1 MPLDIANTVLIS
13 SPYFDDYSEA
23 KNFHRV
29 LFRPAVAVQARELS
43 QLQTILQN
51 QIERFGNHLFKDGSV
66 VKGCSVEYIKDLE
79 YIGVADQFTD
89 VPSLAV
95 SDPSLIGAVV
105 VGQTSKVQAQVIAAR
120 PGFIRQNKP
129 NRFFI
134 RYTNPGANNER
145 TFQAGEELAFY
156 NESGTYVENII
167 LTVANSQPFVDALD
181 NSNSVV
187 VDSVQIG
194 NTGNVLGRALAISAD
209 ANNNTVVIHSV
220 TRRFNANTALTL
232 HGNNQVS
239 TLINGVDYN
248 LSTEVGR
255 INVLTTPTTDG
266 VPVTA
271 ENVAGFAYGAYVSDG
286 IVYQKGH
293 FIRVTDH
300 SVVVNEDSNNP
311 AGYMLGFITNES
323 IVTETADN
331 SLYDNAL
338 GYANFNAPGAH
349 RLKLTA
355 TAVSRAAN
363 SISNTEIFF
372 PIVEFSNTGATY
384 ERTDPQ
390 YAALGDE
397 IAKRTYEESGH
408 YIVSPFGISSNTDPG
423 DTNGIIYDVAPGLA
437 YVKGFRTEL
446 MSNLPVKGRRGTN
459 TTSYSEQIVTMAMGN
474 YVDVKEIRG
483 YFPTDTGAS
492 VLLYD
497 TVQGAVSN
505 NYAPTSSMTG
515 NNIGTANIM
524 ELNWLSGSAGAPD
537 SESRMYLFNV
547 KMSSNA
553 FSFARDVKSVVYS
566 PNTTH
571 RAFADLVSNTG
582 LQESTFSTYIFSLG
596 AKAVKSLRNEFA
608 NTPSDNNF
616 YYNSANTAL
625 NVALDTT
632 GKVNF
637 RVPGGGGILG
647 FTTTSETD
655 EKKVDIILTSNTI
668 SSGNIATSSTS
679 SNAALNANGLVT
691 AVGIG
696 ALVFPGEGIS
706 YGANVHRVTSIINTN
721 AIMVS
726 GTPVAVPA
734 LTNQTLKRF
743 HYAGAKV
750 PIDGT
755 LRTITVNANNE
766 ATADLGLT
774 YPSNTAAYVRMYSLQ
789 NSGAELK
796 KEVRRSTIVI
806 VDPNVTG
813 PWNLGVPDVIAVR
826 GVYKAANAS
835 VAADRTA
842 DMSKNYASK
851 FVFDNGQ
858 RDNMY
863 DHATLNWAQGVNR
876 SEFLGANTYL
886 LVEMDHFVAN
896 TPGAGFFS
904 IDSYPIDDSIAAN
917 SAATITTSEVPVFYS
932 VAQSK
937 RFDLRDSID
946 FRPYKAATANTDP
959 AARSNIKLCTLSP
972 ATTNSFNPLTT
983 TFKPYPGQNFEC
995 DFTHYLGRRD
1005 AIVITPAGEFRVVE
1019 GASSIT
1025 PRSPQPPAETLTVA
1039 TIEVPPYPSLP
1050 DNERKFYNRSDFG
1063 IKISVQNHRRF
1074 TMKDIGAI
1082 EQRVSRL
1089 EYYTSLN
1096 ALEKAAADL
1105 KVPGTNGLD
1114 RFKNGIFVDPL
1125 NSHTFGRVEL
1135 PQYKISVDEK
1145 NGFARPFFKSEFFEL
1160 DFVSGAKSP
1169 GTRRIGSMVVLDY
1182 DEVDFLD
1189 QSFATSSRKLSGA
1202 PPSYQGT
1209 LILSPNRWTEI
1220 ETGAAP
1226 VSVNIVNKASQ
1237 AIQNMVIPP
1246 LSATFGWWRTDK
1258 TEKDF
1263 DPILGN
1269 SRNGGSAVAPTE
1281 RLRDKV
1287 NISTETSYSVDSQT
1301 DRSVSIQSYIKPR
1314 EVAFRAYGLK
1324 PYTTHI
1330 LYIDDVDQSLRA
1342 APGTINDRF
1351 SLDEMAVNREGMWG
1365 TEITTNSRGECAG
1378 VISLPAMTYKIGR
1391 HTVKLISQEVDVITR
1406 EQTSSAG
1413 ALFEADVIYVAPP
1426 PPIIVEPPP
1435 PPPAP
1440 QPEPPPPP
1448 MPPDAPPETEDP
1460 PPPVPPEVPVGP
1472 IAKFKSCNCY
1482 MVVAPADHVVT
1493 FTDQSTA
1500 GSSAIV
1506 SWYWDFGDGTSYSV
1520 NNTPPPH
1527 TYVANDCGVEYTARL
1542 TVTDA
1547 NGLSSTFSKT
1557 FILFKLPA
1565 PPPAPAP
1572 VPPPPAPDSPPAPPP
1587 SPDSSVVG
1595 IETTSGSVIIGSGV
1609 VTGVG
1614 SVVASHKATTSR
1626 TFAGAYFQWFV
1637 NTLSSTGAGR
1647 SDSVTGTAN
1656 SVLNQSITNGAGPES
1671 QSVMQITATYQ
1682 YANAFVIGSTTR
1694 AFMMIANNE
1703 VNANTTAP
1711 SGGGEGGAGTTG
1723 SGGTTGGT
1731 PPPPPPGRGG
1741 SGGGCVTIDTI
1752 IKGFGRAGDVKVGDI
1767 LTVVDPVTLQFSTDV
1782 VTYSE
1787 TKMQPA
1793 VRIKTASGVV
1803 LECSRTAPISDIH
1816 GNQVLAPDLLGHL
1829 IPIVSEEDGVSYEY
1843 VTEVSSI
1850 EDTLVQHITVGNKF
1864 FPAAAES
1871 GAYILHH
1878 NLKHNGTGE
1887 GGGYYNYDP

>member
-79 YIGVADQFTD
+79 YVGVADQFTD

-129 NRFFI
+129 NRFFV

-145 TFQAGEELAFY
+145 TFQPGEELAFY
-156 NESGTYVENII
+156 NESGSYVENVV
-167 LTVANSQPFVDALD
+167 LTVANAQPFAAAMT
-181 NSNSVV
+181 SSGVV

-209 ANNNTVVIHSV
+209 ANNNTVVVHSV

-232 HGNNQVS
+232 RGNNQVS
-239 TLINGVDYN
+239 TLITAVDYN

-266 VPVTA
+266 VPVTP
-271 ENVAGFAYGAYVSDG
+271 ENVSGFAYGAYVSDG
-286 IVYQKGH
+286 IIYQKGH
-293 FIRVTDH
+293 FIRVDDH
-300 SVVVNEDSNNP
+300 NVIVNEDSNNP
-311 AGYMLGFITNES
+311 AGYMLGFVTEES
-323 IVTETADN
+323 IVTETADS

-372 PIVEFSNTGATY
+372 PIAEFSNTGAIY

-423 DTNGIIYDVAPGLA
+423 DTNGVIYDIAPGLA

-459 TTSYSEQIVTMAMGN
+459 TASYSEQIVTMAIGN

-492 VLLYD
+492 VVLYD

-505 NYAPTSSMTG
+505 NYAPTSAMTG
-515 NNIGTANIM
+515 NAIGSANIM
-524 ELNWLSGSAGAPD
+524 ELNWLTGAAGAPD

-547 KMSSNA
+547 KMNSNA
-553 FSFARDVKSVVYS
+553 YSFARDVKSVVYS

-582 LQESTFSTYIFSLG
+582 LKESTYSTYIFSLG

-632 GKVNF
+632 GKINF

-655 EKKVDIILTSNTI
+655 EKKVDIVLMSNTI
-668 SSGNIATSSTS
+668 SSGNIATASTS
-679 SNAALNANGLVT
+679 SNATLNANGLVI
-691 AVGIG
+691 ASGIG
-696 ALVFPGEGIS
+696 SLVFPGEGIA
-706 YGANVHRVTSIINTN
+706 YGANVHRVTSVINTN

-726 GTPVAVPA
+726 GIPVAVPA

-750 PIDGT
+750 PIDGA

-796 KEVRRSTIVI
+796 KEIRRSTIVI
-806 VDPNVTG
+806 VDPNTDG
-813 PWNLGVPDVIAVR
+813 PWNLGIPDVISVR

-835 VAADRTA
+835 VADDRVA
-842 DMSKNYASK
+842 DMSKNYANK

-863 DHATLNWAQGVNR
+863 DHATLNWAPGIDR

-904 IDSYPIDDSIAAN
+904 VDSYPVDDSITADT
-917 SAATITTSEVPVFYS
+917 AATIATSEIPAFYS

-972 ATTNSFNPLTT
+972 ATTNTFNPLTT

-1019 GASSIT
+1019 GSSSIA
-1025 PRSPQPPAETLTVA
+1025 PRSPQPPVETLTVA

-1063 IKISVQNHRRF
+1063 IKISVQNQRRF

-1125 NSHTFGRVEL
+1125 NSHAFGRVEL
-1135 PQYKISVDEK
+1135 PQYKIAIDEK

-1160 DFVSGAKSP
+1160 DFVHGSKSP
-1169 GTRRIGSMVVLDY
+1169 GTRRVGSMVVLDY

-1189 QSFATSSRKLSGA
+1189 QGFATSSRKLSGA

-1209 LILSPNRWTEI
+1209 LVLSPNRWTEI
-1220 ETGAAP
+1220 ETGASP
-1226 VSVNIVNKASQ
+1226 VSVNVVNKASQ
-1237 AIQNMVIPP
+1237 AIQNMTIPP
-1246 LSATFGWWRTDK
+1246 LSATYGWWRTEK
-1258 TEKDF
+1258 TDT
-1263 DPILGN
+1263 D
-1269 SRNGGSAVAPTE
+1269 SRSSGRRYSSSPTE

-1287 NISTETSYSVDSQT
+1287 NISTEATYSVDAQT
-1301 DRSVSIQSYIKPR
+1301 ERSVSIQSYIKPR

-1330 LYIDDVDQSLRA
+1330 LYIDDIDQTLRA

-1351 SLDEMAVNREGMWG
+1351 SLDEMAVNREAMWG

-1391 HTVKLISQEVDVITR
+1391 HTVKLISQEIDAITR

-1426 PPIIVEPPP
+1426 PPIVVEPPP
-1435 PPPAP
+1435 PPPPDPVIVVEPPPLPPDAP
-1440 QPEPPPPP
+1440 EPPLPPPPP
-1448 MPPDAPPETEDP
+1448 
-1460 PPPVPPEVPVGP
+1460 PVIQRGP
-1472 IAKFKSCNCY
+1472 TAKFSTCGCY
-1482 MVVAPADHVVT
+1482 MVVAPNNHSVT
-1493 FTDQSTA
+1493 FTDQSTP

-1506 SWYWDFGDGTSYSV
+1506 NWHWDFGDGTTYSV
-1520 NNTPPPH
+1520 NNTPPAH
-1527 TYVANDCGVEYTARL
+1527 NYTANDCGVEYTATL

-1547 NGLSSTFSKT
+1547 NGLKSSFSKT
-1557 FILFKLPA
+1557 FVLFKLPA
-1565 PPPAPAP
+1565 PPPTPKP
-1572 VPPPPAPDSPPAPPP
+1572 KPLPPGPGLPPLPPPA
-1587 SPDSSVVG
+1587 PDSSVVG
-1595 IETTSGSVIIGSGV
+1595 IETTSGNVIIGSGV

-1614 SVVASHKATTSR
+1614 SVEAAHRATTSK
-1626 TFAGAYFQWFV
+1626 TFAGAYFQWYT

-1647 SDSVTGTAN
+1647 VDSASGA
-1656 SVLNQSITNGAGPES
+1656 VLSQSLTNGAGPES
-1671 QSVMQITATYQ
+1671 ESVMEITATYQ
-1682 YANAFVIGSTTR
+1682 YANGFAIGSQTIGFT
-1694 AFMMIANNE
+1694 MIASNK
-1703 VNANTTAP
+1703 VSANTTAP
-1711 SGGGEGGAGTTG
+1711 SGGGTSGGAGTTG
-1723 SGGTTGGT
+1723 SGGTTGG
-1731 PPPPPPGRGG
+1731 GSRRG
-1741 SGGGCVTIDTI
+1741 GGGCVTVDTI
-1752 IKGFGRAGDVKVGDI
+1752 IKGFGRAGDVQVGDE
-1767 LTVVDPVTLQFSTDV
+1767 LVVVDPVTLEFSTDI

-1787 TKMQPA
+1787 AKMQPA
-1793 VRIKTASGVV
+1793 VRIKTESGVV

-1816 GNQVLAPDLLGHL
+1816 GNQILAPDLLGHL

-1843 VTEVSSI
+1843 VTEVSAI

-1878 NLKHNGTGE
+1878 NVKNDE
-1887 GGGYYNYDP
+1887 IYYGKYYYEYEQ